1 MELGVTSFGNLR
13 SGCLTMHVNKV
24 HHVTT
29 INRVSEQLGED
40 EGWLSDVANEMEIE
54 DGVILV
60 YGIGEDGVLAFTDFG
75 IENLRELLRMHKDD
89 PDLLKRPE

>member
-1 MELGVTSFGNLR
+1 MELGAISLGYLR

-29 INRVSEQLGED
+29 INRVAAELGED
-40 EGWLSDVANEMEIE
+40 EEWLSDVANEMEIE
-54 DGVILV
+54 DGVIWV
-60 YGIGEDGVLAFTDFG
+60 YGFNEDGALAFTDFG
-75 IENLRELLRMHKDD
+75 IENLKDLIKMHKDN